1 MTTLDARVQAVE
13 AYVKALR
20 TAERSAVAWASG
32 CLAPDVALHT
42 GKEEIVGREHVAARL
57 ALVWPLTSVYL
68 HGSWSAP
75 QQDGAGLLVRAE
87 FAAFGA
93 APRSETLRFAF
104 NAVGQIARI
113 AHETVMPAPPEPT
126 ETIPD
131 VVRGL
136 INAALANGTPI
147 VVAYVDADGRP
158 RQSLRGSVQV
168 YSEHE
173 LCLWLR
179 PAAGGL
185 AQAIASNPHL
195 SLLYRDSRSR
205 TTLIM
210 QGQGR
215 IEEDAA
221 LRERV
226 YNLAPEVEQTH
237 DRERGG
243 QALIVAL
250 ERLQGTHPRGPLR
263 MQRAQPS

>member
-75 QQDGAGLLVRAE
+75 QQDGDGLLVRAE

-113 AHETVMPAPPEPT
+113 SQETVMPSRNVRGTIPVAWSPGHHNPCRPEPVT
-126 ETIPD
+126 E
-131 VVRGL
+131 
-136 INAALANGTPI
+136 AAT
-147 VVAYVDADGRP
+147 R
-158 RQSLRGSVQV
+158 SL
-168 YSEHE
+168 HE
-173 LCLWLR
+173 L
-179 PAAGGL
+179 
-185 AQAIASNPHL
+185 S
-195 SLLYRDSRSR
+195 
-205 TTLIM
+205 
-210 QGQGR
+210 
-215 IEEDAA
+215 
-221 LRERV
+221 
-226 YNLAPEVEQTH
+226 
-237 DRERGG
+237 
-243 QALIVAL
+243 
-250 ERLQGTHPRGPLR
+250 
-263 MQRAQPS
+263 